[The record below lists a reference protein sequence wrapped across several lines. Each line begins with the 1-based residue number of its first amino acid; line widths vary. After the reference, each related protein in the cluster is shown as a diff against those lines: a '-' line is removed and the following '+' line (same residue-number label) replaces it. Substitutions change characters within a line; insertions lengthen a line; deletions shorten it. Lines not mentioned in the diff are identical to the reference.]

1 MAMSESNSDA
11 AKVGTAGVL
20 MLFGTAT
27 SMLGGLVLRLVVARN
42 VTPEVFGSVVLFLS
56 MLNIV
61 SIISI
66 LGLNRGVVKY
76 VSGADSRDER
86 NGFITISLVVP
97 MVAGIVCGLVLTLGA
112 EPIADLLLDSNALLP
127 LVIGATIP
135 FYGATQILASTLR
148 GTMNTRLYIIYY
160 RIVVPSLKVVAAGLS
175 LLVTMSALGIS
186 TALGLGFVVMAV
198 IGLLILWHL
207 GWSPQVPSD
216 RRKIRS
222 LFKYSV
228 PLLFAASI
236 YRLLTHFDRFAVGY
250 YLDTSAVGV
259 YEVALAIGGLLT
271 LFNKSFGFLLFP
283 KVSELKS
290 KNDLREVNAIY
301 QQTTKLIVL
310 FTTPAFLIVLHRPN
324 VLIALFGEA
333 YEVSRIAPVLSI
345 IALGI
350 LTPAIVGPTT
360 EALLGL
366 GRSKAVLGYN
376 VVAVVVNVLLNI
388 ALIPV
393 LGLIG
398 AAIALFAGYGSI
410 SFLKAADLYLNHDIF
425 VFDVRS
431 IAACTGVVLITWP
444 LVGRLPST
452 SSFLSELLVV
462 SAFGGIVLGFCV
474 ALLYLLGGIGQEDKE
489 IAAQF
494 VPGFD

>member
-1 MAMSESNSDA
+1 MSESNSDA
-11 AKVGTAGVL
+11 AEVGTAGVL

-42 VTPEVFGSVVLFLS
+42 ATPGVFGSVVLFLS
-56 MLNIV
+56 MLNVVSIV
-61 SIISI
+61 SIM
-66 LGLNRGVVKY
+66 GLNRGVVKY

-97 MVAGIVCGLVLTLGA
+97 IVVGGVCGLVLALGA
-112 EPIADLLLDSNALLP
+112 EPIAATFLDSNVLLP

-148 GTMNTRLYIIYY
+148 GTMNTRLYILYY
-160 RIVVPSLKVVAAGLS
+160 KIVVPSLKVVAAGLALFIS
-175 LLVTMSALGIS
+175 TTALGIS
-186 TALGLGFVVMAV
+186 TALGLGFAVMAL
-198 IGLLILWHL
+198 IGLVILWHL
-207 GWSPQVPSD
+207 DWSPRILSN

-222 LFKYSV
+222 LFKYSI

-236 YRLLTHFDRFAVGY
+236 YRLLTHFDRFAIGY
-250 YLDTSAVGV
+250 YFDTSAVGV
-259 YEVALAIGGLLT
+259 YEVALAIGGLLAV
-271 LFNKSFGFLLFP
+271 FNKSFGFLLFP
-283 KVSELKS
+283 KVSELAS
-290 KNDLREVNAIY
+290 ENDLREVNAIY

-310 FTTPAFLIVLHRPN
+310 FTTPAFLIVLHRPD

-333 YEVSRIAPVLSI
+333 YELSRIAPVLSI

-350 LTPAIVGPTT
+350 LIPAIVGPTS

-366 GRSKAVLGYN
+366 GRSNAVLMYN
-376 VVAVVVNVLLNI
+376 VVAVVVNIVLNI
-388 ALIPV
+388 VLIPI

-398 AAIALFAGYGSI
+398 AAIALLAGYGSMN
-410 SFLKAADLYLNHDIF
+410 FLKAADLYLNHDIF
-425 VFDVRS
+425 VLDGRS
-431 IAACTGVVLITWP
+431 IAACTSVVLITWP

-452 SSFLSELLVV
+452 SSFLTELLVV
-462 SAFGGIVLGFCV
+462 SAFGGIVLGLCV
-474 ALLYLLGGIGQEDKE
+474 ALLYVLGGIGQEDKE